1 MDWVIWTIG
10 GILLLGLIIGIY
22 RGAVRI
28 AVSIVTAVIT
38 VLLTF
43 YATPYVA
50 QMVEEKTPLDESI
63 KNYVASSMVE
73 ATEDMEVPKNIQ
85 IQAIEEADLPDVFK
99 SLLTENNTDEVYQEL
114 GVETFAQYAGTFLA
128 KLMIHIVTFLTLFLI
143 ITIVL
148 RSIVFALNV
157 VNAIPIFGLV
167 NRMAGGAAGMF
178 CSLLVIWFLMIVV
191 TLVYTTDIGKQILE
205 TILGNTYTRILYENN
220 PLLNIS
226 IKF

>member
-73 ATEDMEVPKNIQ
+73 ATEDMEVPKDIQ

-148 RSIVFALNV
+148 RAIVFALNV

-167 NRMAGGAAGMF
+167 NRMAGGAAGMS